1 MIFACGELWIMLN
14 YALPLILLAVI
25 VYSTVKKVSVFQSF
39 VDGSK
44 DALRLVYGIF
54 PYLAAIFICIQLF
67 RISGLSDLLNQ
78 ALSPLFVLLG
88 IPVEL
93 CELMVLRPF
102 SGSGSLAILEDI
114 YQTYGADSY
123 PARAASVIMGSS
135 ETVFYVSALY
145 FSETNIKKLGYA
157 IPVALIATYIGAIVA
172 CLICKVI

>member
-1 MIFACGELWIMLN
+1 MIN
-14 YALPLILLAVI
+14 YTLPLILLALI
-25 VYSTVKKVSVFQSF
+25 IYSLIKKVSVFHSF
-39 VDGSK
+39 IDGAK
-44 DALRLVYGIF
+44 EALLLAYSLF

-67 RISGLSDLLNQ
+67 RISGLSVILNN
-78 ALSPLFVLLG
+78 ALSPVFVFLG

-145 FSETNIKKLGYA
+145 FSETKIKKLGYA
-157 IPVALIATYIGAIVA
+157 IPVALIATYIGAMVA